1 MILTSG
7 GRFSG
12 DVIGLGRKTK
22 TDLKPRSRWWAMVE
36 RISTS
41 SSAKISATGPA
52 LSVAFEV
59 LKNKE
64 RLLYFKSGPVVV
76 GLIHKNAMP
85 LQDPAVV
92 M

>member
-1 MILTSG
+1 MKGLVALADCGGLQGNLLHPPLTQ
-7 GRFSG
+7 
-12 DVIGLGRKTK
+12 
-22 TDLKPRSRWWAMVE
+22 WMWAMVE